1 MVTTGLAAAVGG
13 DGKTPTREGSAPLRR
28 LAGLLRPYHGR
39 LAIAPDYVGVAA
51 PRVQPFIQA
60 ALLLAAREGW
70 RADEPTD
77 FSTLFSRSRVRT
89 TNGFIRWHVSMVT
102 IRLVRPV
109 RG

>member
-1 MVTTGLAAAVGG
+1 MSGG
-13 DGKTPTREGSAPLRR
+13 IVQWESRDLDIPLSLSVMHWR
-28 LAGLLRPYHGR
+28 H
-39 LAIAPDYVGVAA
+39 PDYVGVAA

-89 TNGFIRWHVSMVT
+89 TNSFIRWHVGMVT
-102 IRLVRPV
+102 IGLVRPV